1 MNYFSEIEKNILPR
15 KVETSHC
22 LKLKINFAAR
32 KKKKAQ
38 QKPFSE
44 TLMISFF
51 FFFDFLM
58 SSSCVKWSEEK
69 RKDIDLEIGLD
80 LA

>member
-32 KKKKAQ
+32 KKKKPN
-38 QKPFSE
+38 KSHS
-44 TLMISFF
+44 LK
-51 FFFDFLM
+51 L
-58 SSSCVKWSEEK
+58 
-69 RKDIDLEIGLD
+69 
-80 LA
+80 